1 MFRKKKL
8 RDEVVYVA
16 QGILE
21 AESIK
26 IFLESYGIPSFI
38 NQESA
43 GLAYGLTVGA
53 LGAAEILVQTKFV
66 EEAKKAIKEMEDG
79 KLDLNSKN
87 DEFNN

>member
-53 LGAAEILVQTKFV
+53 LGAAEILVPTKYL
-66 EEAKKAIKEMEDG
+66 EEARKAIKEMEDG
-79 KLDLNSKN
+79 KLDLNSK
-87 DEFNN
+87 DEDNIE